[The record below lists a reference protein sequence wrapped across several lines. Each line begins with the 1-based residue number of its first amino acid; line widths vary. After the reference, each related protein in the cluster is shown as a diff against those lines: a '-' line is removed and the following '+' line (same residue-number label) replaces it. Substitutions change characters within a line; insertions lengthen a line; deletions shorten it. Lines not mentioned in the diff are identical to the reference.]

1 MSPSAVTADTP
12 MDLSTKTRR
21 KLRLEEFL
29 RQNLDQAPA
38 TRVIQWVNRD
48 KGVFRILWTH
58 QSSGAFTQQDAA
70 LFRYWALARGKP
82 ATQSSVELKQS
93 LRMALN
99 KSPSVDRLSI
109 ANDEYRYFRFTD
121 WENRKKNSGVKNM
134 RGQQENTRKRSPPPG
149 HPPPLV
155 PITKK
160 TSSSSPLWSSTD
172 HLALMGREKSFIP
185 YNEEVLRKLLGAY
198 PRPSQLESQPGEQQA
213 DALRAHSHLTEQSLL
228 THMSSQHHAH
238 MSQLMDDNT
247 QEFSL
252 APGPYMDQATLDCRT
267 REKAL
272 REPVSSSYILPDH
285 MKYLPNPHSPQAYS
299 EPLHAVPSYKESLTR
314 QDMEGPLSLYGDNP
328 FYSKS
333 FHHYDYRSAVPT
345 STTHLF
351 RVPEALDSRLLA
363 TQY

>member
-48 KGVFRILWTH
+48 QGVFRILWTH

-99 KSPSVDRLSI
+99 KSPSVERLTI

-121 WENRKKNSGVKNM
+121 WASRRKNSGLKNV
-134 RGQQENTRKRSPPPG
+134 RGQQESTRKRSPPPG

-160 TSSSSPLWSSTD
+160 ASSSPPLWSPTD
-172 HLALMGREKSFIP
+172 HRALLAREKPFMP
-185 YNEEVLRKLLGAY
+185 YNEEVLRKLLDTY
-198 PRPSQLESQPGEQQA
+198 PRPSQLESQPGERQA
-213 DALRAHSHLTEQSLL
+213 DALRAHGHLAEQSLL
-228 THMSSQHHAH
+228 AHMSSQHLAPK
-238 MSQLMDDNT
+238 SQLVEDSM

-252 APGPYMDQATLDCRT
+252 ARGPYMEQATMDCRI
-267 REKAL
+267 REKTL
-272 REPVSSSYILPDH
+272 REPVSSGYILPEH

-299 EPLHAVPSYKESLTR
+299 EPLHAVPSYKESLAR
-314 QDMEGPLSLYGDNP
+314 QDMEGPLSLYSENP

-345 STTHLF
+345 STAHLF

-363 TQY
+363 THY